1 MSNPLSITASIVPVL
16 QPAATVTQ
24 CLKDAKQWR
33 LDGRLRLRDELRSKA
48 CLLEMLGDR
57 IEDSEDAIEAA
68 EALKPSLIKELAS
81 PGSLIS
87 LFKKTP
93 QDFVAKLALPYSLR
107 RLVKPF
113 AWPFAYVDD
122 LIDNY
127 GRSEAQDRD
136 WEARKT
142 VPLISPISFRAKHAD
157 FLESVQSRGCQDES
171 FVSGLLILVGFIVSY
186 PTCFTSLIFPGS
198 LDATYPDTLELIYSQ
213 TPDAVHLAEAVLF
226 LSVVCE
232 APPTALQLQKMHAAQ
247 NVVLEDDDLP
257 DGSIRTVAF

>member
-48 CLLEMLGDR
+48 CLLEMLRDR

-113 AWPFAYVDD
+113 AWPFGQNDV
-122 LIDNY
+122 
-127 GRSEAQDRD
+127 SEMLA
-136 WEARKT
+136 
-142 VPLISPISFRAKHAD
+142 
-157 FLESVQSRGCQDES
+157 FLERPQD
-171 FVSGLLILVGFIVSY
+171 IV
-186 PTCFTSLIFPGS
+186 
-198 LDATYPDTLELIYSQ
+198 
-213 TPDAVHLAEAVLF
+213 
-226 LSVVCE
+226 
-232 APPTALQLQKMHAAQ
+232 
-247 NVVLEDDDLP
+247 
-257 DGSIRTVAF
+257 